1 MAAKTLCVATALV
14 LTVALSTIAYA
25 QRGGGGGGGGGG
37 FRGGGGMGGGGMSR
51 GGGFGGGHIGG
62 GAGFRGGGGGFGGR
76 AIGAPQVGGGGFG
89 GRGLGGGQ
97 AFRPG
102 FVGRPG
108 SLGRPAGFGRP
119 VVGSRVITGH
129 RQVIIRQG
137 PGVNRVGG
145 LSRVDPG
152 ARDARR
158 FAGAGGPNRAN
169 FARHGLRPRTI
180 VNPAF
185 HGRMGPRFSGLA
197 FRGGFARHHFRFR
210 HRARFFAIGF
220 AGPLFWP
227 YAYND
232 FYDYVFLPH
241 AYDEFWPYAYE
252 DVYQGMFGLYASA
265 GGGGGSAGRRGAG
278 AANAQAASG
287 SICGEQ
293 LSGLTD
299 LPIER
304 IAQTVQ
310 PNETQR
316 AALDDLKTAG
326 AQAVEILHAACP
338 TDLPSTPLGR
348 LEAMEKRLSVMIE
361 AVRTVRPKLDAFY
374 QLLTD
379 EQRARFN
386 AVAQSDGGGAAA
398 TQEQRELSRLCTSRS
413 ELFSIDRIAQAVQ
426 PTEAQRG
433 ALDELKTASA
443 KAADLVQADCPTYQ
457 ALTPTG
463 RVEAMEKR
471 LATVL
476 QGVRIVRPA
485 LENFWDA
492 LTDEQKARF
501 NRLNV
506 VAQR

>member
-1 MAAKTLCVATALV
+1 
-14 LTVALSTIAYA
+14 
-25 QRGGGGGGGGGG
+25 
-37 FRGGGGMGGGGMSR
+37 
-51 GGGFGGGHIGG
+51 
-62 GAGFRGGGGGFGGR
+62 
-76 AIGAPQVGGGGFG
+76 
-89 GRGLGGGQ
+89 
-97 AFRPG
+97 
-102 FVGRPG
+102 
-108 SLGRPAGFGRP
+108 
-119 VVGSRVITGH
+119 
-129 RQVIIRQG
+129 
-137 PGVNRVGG
+137 
-145 LSRVDPG
+145 VDPG

-185 HGRMGPRFSGLA
+185 HGRIGPRFSGLA
-197 FRGGFARHHFRFR
+197 FRGGFSRHHFRFR
-210 HRARFFAIGF
+210 HRTRFFAIGF

-265 GGGGGSAGRRGAG
+265 GGGGGSAGRRGGG

-310 PNETQR
+310 PNESQR

-348 LEAMEKRLSVMIE
+348 LEAMEKRLSVMLE
-361 AVRTVRPKLDAFY
+361 AVRTVRPKLEAFY
-374 QLLTD
+374 Q
-379 EQRARFN
+379 
-386 AVAQSDGGGAAA
+386 S
-398 TQEQRELSRLCTSRS
+398 
-413 ELFSIDRIAQAVQ
+413 
-426 PTEAQRG
+426 
-433 ALDELKTASA
+433 
-443 KAADLVQADCPTYQ
+443 
-457 ALTPTG
+457 
-463 RVEAMEKR
+463 
-471 LATVL
+471 
-476 QGVRIVRPA
+476 
-485 LENFWDA
+485 

-501 NRLNV
+501 NEIGPDLQRAPRTAANDAANCRGGKAALADLPIDSIEASVQPTRAQETALARLHDAIAKSVATLSEACAAATPGTPVGRLDAMQKRLEAMLSAAQAIRPALEEFYASLDDEQKAKFNRLNR
-506 VAQR
+506 VAAQSRN